1 MLQRSCR
8 EIDERRDFFVATNFF
23 RHAEI
28 FSSRRDFFGV
38 FSSPGNI
45 WRAPYS
51 PHFIPPFLLLPVRSA
66 NLSYPKSNNTTYLIG
81 RSSDIEHST

>member
-8 EIDERRDFFVATNFF
+8 EIDERRDFFVATKCF

-51 PHFIPPFLLLPVRSA
+51 PH
-66 NLSYPKSNNTTYLIG
+66 LSPHSRFFQMS
-81 RSSDIEHST
+81 RSSQCHSDMI

>member
-8 EIDERRDFFVATNFF
+8 EIDERLDFFVATGD
-23 RHAEI
+23 EI
-28 FSSRRDFFGV
+28 

-51 PHFIPPFLLLPVRSA
+51 PQGIFSLLPRASLA
-66 NLSYPKSNNTTYLIG
+66 LAWPCL
-81 RSSDIEHST
+81 